1 MKKRKMDIFDIFDNL
16 RSIKLWE
23 NFYEYF
29 NKILIGLMFLIS
41 NVIIFMF
48 KMCIILNLEMFF

>member
-16 RSIKLWE
+16 RLIKLWE